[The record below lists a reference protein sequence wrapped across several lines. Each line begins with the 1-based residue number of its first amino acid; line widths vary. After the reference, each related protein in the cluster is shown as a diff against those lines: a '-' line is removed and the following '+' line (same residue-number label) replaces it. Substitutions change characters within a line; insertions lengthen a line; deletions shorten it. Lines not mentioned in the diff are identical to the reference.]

1 MSRPRRSPAAAAEDG
16 PLFAAVVL
24 LVGSIIRVGA
34 SIYLPAMP
42 LIGEKLAID
51 RAQMSHTLT
60 VYFVVFA
67 SCIVVAGMLSDA
79 YGRRP
84 VLLAGMVFFILGSAV
99 CATAH
104 GYAPLIAGRA
114 LQAFGASMIPGTLI
128 AMVRDACSDL
138 RVVSLIGWLA
148 VLGGLCL
155 VGAPMLGGLLTSALG
170 WRANFWFLVFFT
182 LAVLVVTWLQVPET
196 HPEEVRIPLH
206 PGKTLALT
214 GSMLT
219 SSAFLLVLLPVIAFF
234 ALQGAFLAAA
244 PYIVMNGYGLSPA
257 AFGAS
262 NIVIV
267 IGLFSGRGFGT
278 WLFRRWGGV
287 KVYRC
292 GGLAALV
299 AGLAFLGLGQGW
311 FSGLWGFLLVAGLF
325 AAVFGILAPVGM
337 KSSVTAFRTHSG
349 VAAALQGA
357 LLLGASALGSAAV
370 GLLLKHFPGLG
381 VEAVFALVSGPLCL
395 LAAVTAGWSRPV

>member
-1 MSRPRRSPAAAAEDG
+1 MSRTHSVAMAGDG
-16 PLFAAVVL
+16 LLFGAVVL
-24 LVGSIIRVGA
+24 LIGSIIRVGA

-42 LIGEKLAID
+42 LIGRMLGID
-51 RAQMSHTLT
+51 RALMSHTLT

-67 SCIVVAGMLSDA
+67 SCIVIAGMVSDA

-84 VLLAGMVFFILGSAV
+84 VLLSGMVFFILGSLV
-99 CATAH
+99 CATAR
-104 GYAPLIAGRA
+104 GYNSLIAGRA

-138 RVVSLIGWLA
+138 KVISLIGWLA

-155 VGAPMLGGLLTSALG
+155 VAAPMLGGLLTSVLG
-170 WRANFWFLVFFT
+170 WRANFWFLALFT
-182 LAVLVVTWLQVPET
+182 LTVMIISWLQIPET
-196 HPEEVRIPLH
+196 HPADARNRLN
-206 PGKTLALT
+206 PGRTLGLT
-214 GSMLT
+214 AAMLT
-219 SSAFLLVLLPVIAFF
+219 SPAFILVLLPVIAFF

-244 PYIVMNGYGLSPA
+244 PYIVMNGYGLGPA

-262 NIVIV
+262 NIVVV
-267 IGLFSGRGFGT
+267 IGLFAGRGFGAR
-278 WLFRRWGGV
+278 LFRLRGGI

-292 GGLAALV
+292 GALAAL
-299 AGLAFLGLGQGW
+299 AAALAFAALGGGRL
-311 FSGLWGFLLVAGLF
+311 SGLWSFLLVSGLF

-337 KSSVTAFRTHSG
+337 KSSVTAFRSHSG

-370 GLLLKHFPGLG
+370 GLLLRWLPHLG
-381 VEAVFALVSGPLCL
+381 TETVFALVAVPLCL
-395 LAAVTAGWSRPV
+395 AAAAAAACSRPV